1 MSSGSLTTFKFDAAI
16 TETLEQI
23 KDMTSA
29 SSKAEVVRRAIALL
43 KIVEDASNKGEKIVL
58 RQENANGTVI
68 REREIVMP

>member
-23 KDMTSA
+23 KEMTSA

-43 KIVEDASNKGEKIVL
+43 KVVEDANSRGEKILL
-58 RQENANGTVI
+58 RQEDADGQVV